1 MELEPEGDA
10 MRTNAPSARPVV
22 VLIASKQEWTSR
34 SLESILVPRGYAV
47 LKTYTRAQ
55 ALNQAQSHSPDAI
68 IIDEQ
73 LPDGDGHELCR
84 QLRARGLITPSTPVC
99 LTLPRTPT
107 RRDRVAALAARA
119 WACLGDP
126 LDAEELLALLAAFVP
141 AKLDA
146 DQARTDGLVD
156 KATGVYNVR
165 GLTRR
170 AQELAAH
177 AARRHAALACVLLA
191 PDPGPVEDG
200 GAEAAR
206 EALLRCIAAA
216 LKATARHSDAIGR
229 LGPGA
234 FAVVAVDT
242 DGGQARQLAE
252 RLAAAILAESDRPP
266 EPLPRFRLH
275 AGCHGVPDFHA
286 ASIDTVELLL
296 RATAA
301 LEKARANPRGAWLQG
316 FEDGDAVSAS

>member
-1 MELEPEGDA
+1 
-10 MRTNAPSARPVV
+10 MRTNAAAARPVV

-55 ALNQAQSHSPDAI
+55 ALKQAQSDPPDAI

-73 LPDGDGHELCR
+73 LPDGDGHELCQ
-84 QLRARGLITPSTPVC
+84 QLRARGLITPSTPIF
-99 LTLPRTPT
+99 LTLQRPPT
-107 RRDRVAALAARA
+107 RRDRLAALGARA

-156 KATGVYNVR
+156 EITGVYNVR

-191 PDPGPVEDG
+191 PDPSPVEDG
-200 GAEAAR
+200 VTEAAQ
-206 EALLRCIAAA
+206 EALVRRIAAA

-229 LGPGA
+229 LGPSA

-242 DGGQARQLAE
+242 DGGQARQLGE
-252 RLAAAILAESDRPP
+252 RLAAAILAEADRPA
-266 EPLPRFRLH
+266 EPLPRFRLR

-286 ASIDTVELLL
+286 ASIDSAELML
-296 RATAA
+296 RATTA
-301 LEKARANPRGAWLQG
+301 LQRARSDSPGAWLQG
-316 FEDGDAVSAS
+316 FDEGDGAHPG